1 MKQYVGL
8 DVSQDQTSICVVDES
23 GRVLWQGKCAS
34 TPEAIA
40 ATLSSKAPEAERIGL
55 ESGPLS
61 IWLCHGLT
69 ALGLPVVC
77 LDARH
82 AQAALK
88 LQLNKSDANDARGLA
103 QIVRTGWYREVAV
116 KGLDGQ
122 LVRALITARAQL
134 VALRVDLGNQ
144 IRGILKPFGLLAGKG
159 VGKTFAEKVRS
170 LVPDSPLHDVVEA
183 LLRSWEAINKEVATL
198 SRRLVTEARQD
209 DTVSRL
215 MTAPGVGVLVA
226 LTYVSTIG
234 DPARF
239 PHSSSVGAYI
249 GLTPRRFQSGE
260 TDYTGKISR
269 CGDRLTRT
277 YLYEAA
283 GIILNRVSRW
293 STLKAWGTRLARK
306 IGHRKAPWPASS
318 PSFSTG
324 CGVMAPSSAG
334 RTRRLP

>member
-1 MKQYVGL
+1 M
-8 DVSQDQTSICVVDES
+8 
-23 GRVLWQGKCAS
+23 
-34 TPEAIA
+34 PA
-40 ATLSSKAPEAERIGL
+40 A
-55 ESGPLS
+55 
-61 IWLCHGLT
+61 WL
-69 ALGLPVVC
+69 
-77 LDARH
+77 R
-82 AQAALK
+82 
-88 LQLNKSDANDARGLA
+88 S
-103 QIVRTGWYREVAV
+103 GWYREVAV

-134 VALRVDLGNQ
+134 VAQRVDLGNQ
-144 IRGILKPFGLLAGKG
+144 ILLKPFGLLAGKG
-159 VGKTFAEKVRS
+159 EGKTFAEKVRS
-170 LVPDSPLHDVVEA
+170 LVPDGPLHEVTGA
-183 LLRSWEAINKEVATL
+183 LLRAWEAINKEVATL

-209 DTVSRL
+209 DTVRRL

-239 PHSSSVGAYI
+239 PHSSSVGAYV

-293 STLKAWGTRLARK
+293 STLYGVGHPAGPEDRPQEGDRRRGEKARGHSPPHVARRHRVPLVDQGGCRLL
-306 IGHRKAPWPASS
+306 I
-318 PSFSTG
+318 
-324 CGVMAPSSAG
+324 
-334 RTRRLP
+334 